1 MNQQQTKAI
10 SSPFCTF
17 NFQAGLGPITL
28 ALPWSPSS
36 VFGSITRTSIFFLNE
51 NFHFNDLG
59 SKDIHY
65 QSTLDLL
72 NIFHLLLIYLNFDL
86 VNQFYKKSELNLN
99 LYFKMILKYVLM
111 IGVEPIKL
119 FIVIIKLS
127 LNDQS

>member
-1 MNQQQTKAI
+1 MVVLQE
-10 SSPFCTF
+10 
-17 NFQAGLGPITL
+17 L
-28 ALPWSPSS
+28 
-36 VFGSITRTSIFFLNE
+36 VFFFFKYE

-86 VNQFYKKSELNLN
+86 VNQFYKKIELNLN

-111 IGVEPIKL
+111 IVVEPIKL